1 MSPRRVDFYRHSVG
15 ESELASVRETVSS
28 LFLTL
33 GPRVAEFEKRLGQE
47 VGGNVEAVGVSSCTV
62 GLFLAMRAFDIG
74 PGDEV
79 ITTPMTFA
87 ASSNAVIHAGAHP
100 VFVDIDPAT
109 GLIDPA
115 LVEKAVTERTKA
127 IVAVHLYGQMA
138 DVTALR
144 AVADRHGLRLFE
156 DAAHGVEARR
166 GADRPGHQ
174 GDAAVLSFYATKTMT
189 SGDGGAVLLKDPDRA
204 ARLRMLRNHG
214 MSKDA
219 AARHGGQYQHWDML
233 ELGYKA
239 ALTDIQAAF
248 LIPQL
253 DKLEH
258 RRMMRQRIVDRYEER
273 LADVPAVTLVER
285 SGTSAHHLFAVLV
298 PAKKRDSLLQ
308 TLGERGIGCAVNYR
322 AVHTLRY
329 YRERFGDQS
338 AELPEATSFGMRTVS
353 LPLWPGLQDDD
364 IDYVVAAIDQELGSS

>member
-1 MSPRRVDFYRHSVG
+1 MSPRRVEFYRHSVG
-15 ESELASVRETVSS
+15 EEELASVRETVGS

-33 GPRVAEFEKRLGQE
+33 GPRVAEFERSLGQE
-47 VGGNVEAVGVSSCTV
+47 VGGNVEAVGVSSCTM

-87 ASSNAVIHAGAHP
+87 ASSNAVLHAGAHP

-115 LVEKAVTERTKA
+115 RVEQAVTDRTKA

-138 DVTALR
+138 DVTELR
-144 AVADRHGLRLFE
+144 AIADRHGLRLFE
-156 DAAHGVEARR
+156 DAAHGVEASR

-189 SGDGGAVLLKDPDRA
+189 SGDGGAVLLKDSDRA
-204 ARLRMLRNHG
+204 ARLRTLRNHG

-258 RRMMRQRIVDRYEER
+258 RRMLRQRIVERYEER
-273 LADVPAVTLVER
+273 LADVPAVTLVKR

-298 PAKKRDSLLQ
+298 PAEKRDPLLQ
-308 TLGERGIGCAVNYR
+308 VLGERGIGCAVNYR

-329 YRERFGDQS
+329 YRERFGDQRTK
-338 AELPEATSFGMRTVS
+338 LPEATSFGNRTIS
-353 LPLWPGLQDDD
+353 LPLWPGLQDEDV
-364 IDYVVAAIDQELGSS
+364 DYVVAAIGQELGVS